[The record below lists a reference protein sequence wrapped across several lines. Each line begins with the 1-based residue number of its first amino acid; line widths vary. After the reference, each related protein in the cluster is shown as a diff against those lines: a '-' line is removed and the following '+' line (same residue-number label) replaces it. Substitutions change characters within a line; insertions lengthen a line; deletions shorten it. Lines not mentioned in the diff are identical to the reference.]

1 MKKLILLA
9 LCSIIA
15 GPAIMTASA
24 KEPSTKDLVEETRKK
39 MKTDKL
45 AKKEVK
51 RLTNE
56 RWLAFEGTA
65 PLEIQQS
72 KQIAYSNTT
81 DENGEALF
89 FMGNGSFTTNDK
101 GAALKFAKKRAYLDI
116 AEQLETKIGAAGNM
130 ELDASGAGDTNVST
144 NKNSESAKSLV
155 AQKLSGV
162 RPVVQMYR
170 KSGSQY
176 EVNVVVFYSR
186 ERAKE
191 AAAEAYGKAY
201 QGNPELLERARKAL
215 EEL

>member
-9 LCSIIA
+9 LCAIIA

-24 KEPSTKDLVEETRKK
+24 KEPSTKELIEETRKK

-45 AKKEVK
+45 GKKEAKK
-51 RLTNE
+51 LTNYG
-56 RWLAFEGTA
+56 WNAFEGSD
-65 PLEIQQS
+65 PLESQLSMQM
-72 KQIAYSNTT
+72 AYNKTT
-81 DENGEALF
+81 DDNGEALF
-89 FMGNGSFTTNDK
+89 YMGKGSFTTNDK

-116 AEQLETKIGAAGNM
+116 AEQIETKIGAAGDM
-130 ELDASGAGDTNVST
+130 ELSTSGAGDTNVTT
-144 NKNSESAKSLV
+144 NKNGESAKSLV

-162 RPVVQMYR
+162 RPIVEMYR